1 GFSLIPKHKMAK
13 PFCVFKTLPG
23 LVVEFT
29 KAWQHF
35 CELVL
40 HHFVLKPIDNSASDA
55 LHHLL
60 NYLRGVVLD

>member
-1 GFSLIPKHKMAK
+1 MAK
-13 PFCVFKTLPG
+13 PFCVFKTLTG

-29 KAWQHF
+29 KVWQHF

-60 NYLRGVVLD
+60 NYLRGV